1 VAARRTLVQERGVTV
16 ALLDYLR
23 GVDSIVPAGTSGADC
38 TTAAAALG
46 RAIGR

>member
-1 VAARRTLVQERGVTV
+1 VQERGVTV

-23 GVDSIVPAGTSGADC
+23 GVDRIVPAGTGGADC
-38 TTAAAALG
+38 TTAAAELG

>member
-23 GVDSIVPAGTSGADC
+23 GVDSIVPAGTGGADC